1 MRALEERGIEYV
13 EVRCLDIDPFTPL
26 GISEEIIALV
36 DTFLLSCVL
45 SDSPLCDV
53 ATRSIDNT
61 NTQRILNFGR
71 DQSLQLLT
79 EDNREIPRNELA
91 KPILDTMQEAADWL
105 DSADATTR
113 HNDAMIRAQRMLTGD
128 IETPSS
134 RVLRE
139 IFEQNISYS
148 DLMGRYAE
156 EWNREFDAH
165 PIPSEI
171 KTSLADEAIAS
182 LRRQRDIESA
192 DSLSFDAFLHGF
204 YAQYR
209 N

>member
-1 MRALEERGIEYV
+1 M
-13 EVRCLDIDPFTPL
+13 
-26 GISEEIIALV
+26 V

-45 SDSPLCDV
+45 SDSPLCNA
-53 ATRSIDNT
+53 ATRNIDNT

-71 DQSLQLLT
+71 DPSLQLLT
-79 EDNREIPRNELA
+79 KDGRAISRNEHA
-91 KPILDTMQEAADWL
+91 KPILDAMQEAAGWL
-105 DSADATTR
+105 DSATSTTR
-113 HNDAMIRAQRMLTGD
+113 HSDAMIRARGMLMD
-128 IETPSS
+128 DVETPSS

-148 DLMGRYAE
+148 GLMGRYAE
-156 EWNREFDAH
+156 EWHRQFDAH

-171 KTSLADEAIAS
+171 GTSLADEAIAS

-192 DSLSFDAFLHGF
+192 DSVSFDAFLHEF

-209 N
+209 R

>member
-1 MRALEERGIEYV
+1 
-13 EVRCLDIDPFTPL
+13 
-26 GISEEIIALV
+26 
-36 DTFLLSCVL
+36 
-45 SDSPLCDV
+45 
-53 ATRSIDNT
+53 
-61 NTQRILNFGR
+61 
-71 DQSLQLLT
+71 
-79 EDNREIPRNELA
+79 
-91 KPILDTMQEAADWL
+91 MQKAADWL
-105 DSADATTR
+105 DRANATTR
-113 HNDAMIRAQRMLTGD
+113 HNDAMIRARGMLTGD

-139 IFEQNISYS
+139 IFEQNVSYS

-156 EWNREFDAH
+156 EWDREFDAH

-192 DSLSFDAFLHGF
+192 DSVSFDRFLHEF

>member
-1 MRALEERGIEYV
+1 MCNA
-13 EVRCLDIDPFTPL
+13 
-26 GISEEIIALV
+26 
-36 DTFLLSCVL
+36 
-45 SDSPLCDV
+45 
-53 ATRSIDNT
+53 ATRSVDNT
-61 NTQRILNFGR
+61 NTHRILNFGR
-71 DQSLQLLT
+71 DPSLQLLT

-91 KPILDTMQEAADWL
+91 KPILDAMQEAADWL
-105 DSADATTR
+105 DRANATTR
-113 HNDAMIRAQRMLTGD
+113 HNDAMIRARGMLTGD

-156 EWNREFDAH
+156 EWHREFDAH

-192 DSLSFDAFLHGF
+192 DSVSFDRFLHEF